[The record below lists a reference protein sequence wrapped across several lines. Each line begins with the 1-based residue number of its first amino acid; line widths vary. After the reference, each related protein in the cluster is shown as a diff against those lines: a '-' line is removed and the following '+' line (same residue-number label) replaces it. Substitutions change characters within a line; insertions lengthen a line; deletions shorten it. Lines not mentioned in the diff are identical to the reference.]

1 MSNFSSLLI
10 DGMETK
16 KKYKSVLLVSKY
28 LTIAK
33 TQQNLHNRPK
43 GIIKNWLKIDNFI
56 KWRLQHFFSEILE
69 IFQSNFSSGTP
80 PVNTSDQVR
89 N

>member
-1 MSNFSSLLI
+1 MKKKTKKKYVSNFSSLLI
-10 DGMETK
+10 DGMKTK

-33 TQQNLHNRPK
+33 IQQNLHNRPK

-56 KWRLQHFFSEILE
+56 KRRL
-69 IFQSNFSSGTP
+69 
-80 PVNTSDQVR
+80 
-89 N
+89 

>member
-1 MSNFSSLLI
+1 MIMFYAKPFDEKMRKQLVKIWKKNPKKKHVSNFSSLLI

-33 TQQNLHNRPK
+33 IQQNLHNRPK
-43 GIIKNWLKIDNFI
+43 GITKNWLKIDNFI
-56 KWRLQHFFSEILE
+56 KRRL
-69 IFQSNFSSGTP
+69 
-80 PVNTSDQVR
+80 
-89 N
+89 